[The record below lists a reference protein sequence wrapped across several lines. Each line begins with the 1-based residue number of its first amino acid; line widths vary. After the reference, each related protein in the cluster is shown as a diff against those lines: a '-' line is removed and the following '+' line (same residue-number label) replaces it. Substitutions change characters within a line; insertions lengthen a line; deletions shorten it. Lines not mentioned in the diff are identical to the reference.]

1 MLLIL
6 ISKKDDQ
13 AFQKFPQANKITF
26 FNRANDVRYSIIQ
39 IQRIMEKLPKRTDD
53 RSVS

>member
-26 FNRANDVRYSIIQ
+26 FNRGNDARESIVQ
-39 IQRIMEKLPKRTDD
+39 IQRIMEKLPKHTDN